1 MSTPSPDA
9 TVDTT
14 DTPAVCPTPP
24 EKCRETRIG
33 LVMYGGVSLAIYI
46 NGVSQEFYHAVQG
59 NGVYR
64 LIKEL
69 TDSEIVLDIVSGSS
83 AGGING
89 ILLGYALAN
98 GKDFTRCSDLW
109 RNSADIRRLL
119 RSTAATDEPIRSVLD
134 SEGYYQTELENAFRM
149 LEGTTAYAEA
159 PSPLKELDLFVTGTD
174 MDGRTYQRVDD
185 AGHIIEVKDHRAIF
199 HLKYREGRKSNFD
212 SKKNPAVIT
221 ALSKLARITSCFP
234 GAFAPVFVSNSPIE
248 GKNPDRMSAN
258 ELLQYWGALPRAAY
272 LIDGG
277 VIDNKPFSHT
287 IKEIFFRTTERKIE
301 RRLFYVEP
309 DPERFPDPGRDF
321 MPDAPSFLKP
331 ILSSLIAI
339 PGYESI
345 TDDLKLL
352 AERNENIR
360 EYRRVL
366 QDVSR
371 LYEREVATDYGPGIP
386 EVDEPQ
392 KSIYARARYAS
403 ISDRVLE
410 GVFKNATFENSPR
423 LDEQRAALVQE
434 FDERTTSTAGGTT
447 DTLRDFDVLFRLR
460 RVFHLIYQVY
470 EMLYEH
476 PKGQLLPPDRAERYA
491 RLLKRLNRHMELLN
505 VMYSAMEQLVD
516 ETNYGWNDKVENDTS
531 QIWNKVAFSLHQ
543 LLQGEGLKQHL
554 TDLKELNNV
563 LHRRIA
569 QIKLNI
575 FDVPNFRSVLR
586 DADALEAGF
595 LKEMLEPGDPVLKR
609 YLHFNEID
617 AHLFPIEWVSGLR
630 EKDVVQVCRVSPLD
644 AQAGFSR
651 RAAHEKTSG
660 DSLAHFSAFFK
671 RTWRSNDIMW
681 GRLDGVCQLTEAL
694 LTKKALLEGMKND
707 ASRMRARDT
716 LLPPNGAPSPLD
728 EWFKDSSE
736 AAIQRIKSW
745 IRKMTDHDPTIREQ
759 AVADL
764 IPADPEQTGSV
775 RELLIEMSQFRILHE
790 TLPQVFEDSIKEQ
803 VEWKRV
809 RRRSRNDLEKL
820 EWLDTDVAID
830 GAALDALAVLG
841 GRKILEDMAA
851 GRPLE
856 ESPQASRLGQA
867 FSKFR
872 IGSEEVLNGGLP
884 PLVLADIS
892 SRALLVLRN
901 CMLGSFS
908 KGTAGKVRAS
918 TLYRWGVDLPLRAF
932 HGLVIFLQTVPGFQ
946 AATFIGLSVISL
958 LALLVGLT
966 WKAAIIQPKG
976 EFSIL
981 WFTIFIILPAIW
993 LCSGL
998 YQMSRSRLRG
1008 TQLSDSIRHALIAIC
1023 TASPLI
1029 SVILVYF
1036 GLTDLMW
1043 DWWSGTAEPA
1053 GTRDIQM
1060 IMILFYG
1067 IVPFLLSFLGG
1078 YLAIRQSR
1086 RALEADDYTAV
1097 LEKITESELQD
1108 VSDRMGEQHRVT
1120 SESRLDIAKALTVS
1134 AEMNHTFG
1142 KLDRAIRASSPGTLD

>member
-1 MSTPSPDA
+1 MSTLSPDDSVS
-9 TVDTT
+9 TN
-14 DTPAVCPTPP
+14 TPAACPTPP

-33 LVMYGGVSLAIYI
+33 LVMYGGVSLAVYI

-89 ILLGYALAN
+89 ILLSYALAN

-119 RSTAATDEPIRSVLD
+119 RPTSATDEPVRSLLD

-149 LEGTTAYAEA
+149 LAGTTAHAEA

-212 SKKNPAVIT
+212 SKSNPAVVT

-234 GAFAPVFVSNSPIE
+234 GAFAPVFVSYSPIE

-287 IKEIFFRTTERKIE
+287 IKEIFFRTAERKIE

-309 DPERFPDPGRDF
+309 DPERFPDRGPDF
-321 MPDAPSFLKP
+321 IPDAPTFLKP
-331 ILSSLIAI
+331 ILSSLVAI

-345 TDDLKLL
+345 TDDLKHL

-371 LYEREVATDYGPGIP
+371 LYEREPAANYGPGIP

-434 FDERTTSTAGGTT
+434 FDERTTSSAGTN
-447 DTLRDFDVLFRLR
+447 DPLQDFDVLFRLR

-470 EMLYEH
+470 ELLYER
-476 PKGQLLPPDRAERYA
+476 PKGQVLPPERAERYA

-505 VMYSAMEQLVD
+505 VVHSAMEQLVD
-516 ETNYGWNDKVENDTS
+516 ETNYGWNDKTDNDAA
-531 QIWNKVAFSLHQ
+531 QIWNRVAFSLHQ
-543 LLQGEGLKQHL
+543 LLQAEGLKQHL
-554 TDLKELNNV
+554 TDLKELNSV

-575 FDVPNFRSVLR
+575 FDVPGFRSVLLE
-586 DADALEAGF
+586 ADALESDF
-595 LKEMLEPGDPVLKR
+595 LKDLLEPGDPVLKR
-609 YLHFNEID
+609 FLHFNEID

-630 EKDVVQVCRVSPLD
+630 EKDVVQVCRISPID
-644 AQAGFSR
+644 AQTGFSR
-651 RAAHEKTSG
+651 REAHEKTSG

-681 GRLDGVCQLTEAL
+681 GRLDGVCELIETL

-716 LLPPNGAPSPLD
+716 LLPPNGTASPLD

-745 IRKMTDHDPTIREQ
+745 VRKMTDHDAGVRQQ
-759 AVADL
+759 AVDEL
-764 IPADPEQTGSV
+764 IPADPAQPGSV

-809 RRRSRNDLEKL
+809 RRRSKNSLEKL
-820 EWLDTDVAID
+820 EWLDTDVGVD

-841 GRKILEDMAA
+841 SRKILEDMAA
-851 GRPLE
+851 GRPTE
-856 ESPQASRLGQA
+856 ESPAASRLGQA

-872 IGSEEVLNGGLP
+872 IGSEDVLNGGLP
-884 PLVLADIS
+884 SLILADIS
-892 SRALLVLRN
+892 SRSLLVLRN
-901 CMLGSFS
+901 CILGSFS

-918 TLYRWGVDLPLRAF
+918 LLYRWGVDLPLRAF
-932 HGLVIFLQTVPGFQ
+932 HGLVIFLHTVPGFQ
-946 AATFIGLSVISL
+946 AATFICISLLSL
-958 LALLVGLT
+958 LALFVGLK
-966 WKAAIIQPKG
+966 WKAAIIQPRG

-981 WFTIFIILPAIW
+981 WFTLFIVLPAIW
-993 LCSGL
+993 LSAGL
-998 YQMSRSRLRG
+998 YQMSSSRLRG
-1008 TQLSDSIRHALIAIC
+1008 TRLSDSIRHALIAIC
-1023 TASPLI
+1023 VASPLI

-1053 GTRDIQM
+1053 GTRDIQV

-1078 YLAIRQSR
+1078 YLAVRQSR
-1086 RALEADDYTAV
+1086 RAFEADDYTAA

-1120 SESRLDIAKALTVS
+1120 PDSRLAVAKALTVS
-1134 AEMNHTFG
+1134 AEMNQTFG